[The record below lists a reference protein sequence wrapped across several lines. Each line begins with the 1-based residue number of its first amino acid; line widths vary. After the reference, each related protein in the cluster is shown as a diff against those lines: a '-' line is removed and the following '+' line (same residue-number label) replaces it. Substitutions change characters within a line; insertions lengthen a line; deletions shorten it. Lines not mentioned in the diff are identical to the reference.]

1 MAPMDSTVT
10 LTCKTSSM
18 SITPSG
24 FTTKVAGRT
33 VTVRAGTKSQTVNIC
48 TPRQV
53 VGDYEAIYRLPI
65 QSAIEDPGEIPE
77 LATLAEFKK
86 WLAER
91 NGAPEGSSTARGET
105 GGLSPLVSAPIN
117 DAWVGDAVPLVEDAI
132 DSLVD
137 TFVSAPYLHRVE
149 HSFHAELISELRKHE
164 KLRAC
169 VEIGT
174 SGLTQLIHKEWPE
187 TVVRGDRGK
196 TVERRGLFDIVV
208 LAPVQFKEATLEQ
221 FLQGRIEPPIAIEVG
236 LDYGLKHL
244 DGDIDKLRTSQ
255 VQNPYLIHL
264 SRIGPRDKA
273 VEDRINEI
281 AASAAPLRVA
291 YVHHGPGGVAV
302 KRLNDSAVSPQFA
315 SPDPHC

>member
-1 MAPMDSTVT
+1 VGIAS
-10 LTCKTSSM
+10 
-18 SITPSG
+18 SG
-24 FTTKVAGRT
+24 FRTEVAGRT
-33 VTVRAGTKSQTVNIC
+33 VTVRTGRKSQTVNIC
-48 TPRQV
+48 TRRQV

-65 QSAIEDPGEIPE
+65 QSAIEDPGDIPE

-91 NGAPEGSSTARGET
+91 NGAPEGSSTAHVKT

-117 DAWVGDAVPLVEDAI
+117 DAWVSDAVPLVEDAI

-137 TFVSAPYLHRVE
+137 RFVSAPYLHRVE
-149 HSFHAELISELRKHE
+149 HSFHAELISELRRHD

-187 TVVRGDRGK
+187 TVVRGGRGK

-208 LAPVQFKEATLEQ
+208 LAPAQFEDVTLEQ

-244 DGDIDKLRTSQ
+244 EGDIDKLLTSN
-255 VQNPYLIHL
+255 VQHPYLIHL
-264 SRIGPRDKA
+264 SRIGPRDKE
-273 VEDRINEI
+273 VEDRINGI
-281 AASAAPLRVA
+281 AASAPHVRVA
-291 YVHHGPGGVAV
+291 YVHHGTGSVAV
-302 KRLNDSAVSPQFA
+302 KRLNDSALPLQLA
-315 SPDPHC
+315 SPEPRC